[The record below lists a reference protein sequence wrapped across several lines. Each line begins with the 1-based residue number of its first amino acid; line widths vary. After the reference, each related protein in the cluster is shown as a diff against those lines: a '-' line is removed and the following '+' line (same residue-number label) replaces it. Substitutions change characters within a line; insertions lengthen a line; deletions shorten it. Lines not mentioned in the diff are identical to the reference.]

1 MLRATIKDLWARKI
15 RLVTTG
21 LAVLLGVAFMSG
33 TLVLTDTIG
42 RTFDDLFANVNRGT
56 DALVRAEAT
65 LEGSFGPAGGE
76 QRPRVGADLVAA
88 VAAVEGVEL
97 ARGTILGYAQV
108 VGKDGKAIGNQQ
120 GPPTFGGE
128 WADDALNPYTIDE
141 GRAPAAPDEAI
152 IDRGVAEKGDL
163 AVGDR
168 TTLLVPEVV
177 EVTIVGI
184 ATFGSVDSAGGA
196 TFVGM
201 E

>member
-42 RTFDDLFANVNRGT
+42 RTFDDLFANVNKGT

-65 LEGSFGPAGGE
+65 LEGGFGPGGGE
-76 QRPRVGADLVAA
+76 ARPRVTADLVAI
-88 VAAVEGVEL
+88 VAAVDGVAV

-108 VGKDGKAIGNQQ
+108 VGKDGKAVGSQQ

-128 WADDALNPYTIDE
+128 WADDALNPSGSARG
-141 GRAPAAPDEAI
+141 GRPRPTTRSSSMPASRRRATSPWAI
-152 IDRGVAEKGDL
+152 AR
-163 AVGDR
+163 R
-168 TTLLVPEVV
+168 SSRPR
-177 EVTIVGI
+177 
-184 ATFGSVDSAGGA
+184 SWR
-196 TFVGM
+196 
-201 E
+201 